1 MAAIVVD
8 GNGHGNGGNGG
19 VEKPKTSIGSIQRA
33 ARSPRRPTCGAD
45 GVRSAM
51 MWNRVVLLTKLEL
64 GGEISLETD
73 F

>member
-8 GNGHGNGGNGG
+8 GNGHGNGGGNGK
-19 VEKPKTSIGSIQRA
+19 KPKTSIGSIQRA
-33 ARSPRRPTCGAD
+33 ARSTCGAD